1 LAMERSAQLGEL
13 LLRYVL
19 AFKNQVAHTH
29 FQMPSVLSRDV
40 SPDGF

>member
-19 AFKNQVAHTH
+19 AFENQVAHTH

-40 SPDGF
+40 PPDGF